1 MKKILFLL
9 FILVAETGAM
19 LAQSEN
25 TGSKPALTPEQ
36 LSAGKNK
43 KMAKKLLKK
52 GSLYNA
58 AQYLEAGAAKK
69 PKKKYF
75 PTVLAPTELALRDY
89 KSANQWYKNLVDRDS
104 VKNKK
109 PLNLF
114 NYAMTQKYLGEY
126 EASIETFKK
135 YLKVAKD
142 DDISVEFKKRAKREI
157 EGARKGIYFRDSVD
171 KREFE
176 VKLLNAN
183 INQPFTDFGPVLK
196 GDDAMYFASLK
207 SDEVIPVKKGVEKFA
222 KTAKIYKSVRNGSEW
237 TKGEEINNNIN
248 KEGVHLGNPAFTADG
263 NTMYYTECQ
272 QDNKLRMRCDIFMSK
287 LENGIWSKGVDAG
300 GVNDPLFTSTQPNVG
315 KNKEGEDVVYF
326 VSDRNIARGLDIYYA
341 KIVEGG
347 KLSKP
352 RSLGSNINSKLDE
365 MSPFFDAKTNT
376 LYFSS
381 NGWITI
387 GGQDVFKS
395 TWDNGG
401 EWNEPENLGTPI
413 NSSVDDIYFSL
424 NELSTKGF
432 VVSNRPGGFGLKS
445 ETCCDDIY
453 EVRTTKLYLAVN
465 GKVYEENNGNRVL
478 TESGN
483 VVLFDER
490 NGFELE
496 SYSTIN
502 GQYFFDLDPERGYK
516 LTTKKDG
523 FLSSV
528 LSFNTDNRINSDTL
542 EFDLVLKTKPNPLI
556 GRRLG
561 TIYYE
566 FDKAR
571 ILPEGRDTLK
581 KVFDL
586 MSLYPNTVVRI
597 AAHTDSIG
605 TKEYNQKLSDK
616 RAQAA
621 ANYFINEKKIDKARF
636 DIKSYGISQ
645 PSAPNLT
652 PEGKDNPEG
661 RAMNRRTEFVI
672 IEEKNF
678 DTPKIE
684 EKK

>member
-1 MKKILFLL
+1 
-9 FILVAETGAM
+9 
-19 LAQSEN
+19 
-25 TGSKPALTPEQ
+25 
-36 LSAGKNK
+36 
-43 KMAKKLLKK
+43 
-52 GSLYNA
+52 
-58 AQYLEAGAAKK
+58 
-69 PKKKYF
+69 
-75 PTVLAPTELALRDY
+75 
-89 KSANQWYKNLVDRDS
+89 
-104 VKNKK
+104 
-109 PLNLF
+109 
-114 NYAMTQKYLGEY
+114 
-126 EASIETFKK
+126 
-135 YLKVAKD
+135 
-142 DDISVEFKKRAKREI
+142 
-157 EGARKGIYFRDSVD
+157 
-171 KREFE
+171 
-176 VKLLNAN
+176 
-183 INQPFTDFGPVLK
+183 
-196 GDDAMYFASLK
+196 
-207 SDEVIPVKKGVEKFA
+207 
-222 KTAKIYKSVRNGSEW
+222 
-237 TKGEEINNNIN
+237 
-248 KEGVHLGNPAFTADG
+248 
-263 NTMYYTECQ
+263 
-272 QDNKLRMRCDIFMSK
+272 
-287 LENGIWSKGVDAG
+287 
-300 GVNDPLFTSTQPNVG
+300 
-315 KNKEGEDVVYF
+315 
-326 VSDRNIARGLDIYYA
+326 
-341 KIVEGG
+341 
-347 KLSKP
+347 
-352 RSLGSNINSKLDE
+352 

-636 DIKSYGISQ
+636 DIKSYS
-645 PSAPNLT
+645 
-652 PEGKDNPEG
+652 
-661 RAMNRRTEFVI
+661 RRERQS
-672 IEEKNF
+672 
-678 DTPKIE
+678 
-684 EKK
+684 